1 MASKKSYGKV
11 SKRASL
17 NFGSEASTTS
27 EKTKKKQTKKIKSS
41 INKISTAAKIVMVVL
56 IVVGIAGG
64 IFATKFITRNDC
76 FVLNGLDE
84 QTLFISEE
92 TGPQTYKDEGANV
105 VAFGQDDSDK
115 IEIETN
121 MKMNELGEYYAD
133 EVGTYYMIYKVK
145 NFKYGSIFKIQKIRL
160 ITFVEES
167 EGVEDV
173 A

>member
-11 SKRASL
+11 SKRASID
-17 NFGSEASTTS
+17 FGSGTTTS
-27 EKTKKKQTKKIKSS
+27 EKSKKKQTKKVKSS
-41 INKISTAAKIVMVVL
+41 LNKISTLAKVIMVLL
-56 IVVGIAGG
+56 IVVGITGG
-64 IFATKFITRNDC
+64 ILVTKFITRNDC
-76 FVLNGLDE
+76 FVLNGQGE
-84 QTLFISEE
+84 QTLFISE
-92 TGPQTYKDEGANV
+92 TYKDESAKV
-105 VAFGQDDSDK
+105 VAFGKDDSAK

-121 MKMNELGEYYAD
+121 MKKNEAGEYYAE

-167 EGVEDV
+167 EGVDDV

>member
-11 SKRASL
+11 SKRASID
-17 NFGSEASTTS
+17 FGIDASTTS
-27 EKTKKKQTKKIKSS
+27 EKSKKKQTKKVKSS
-41 INKISTAAKIVMVVL
+41 LNKISTLAKVIMVLL
-56 IVVGIAGG
+56 IIVGITGG
-64 IFATKFITRNDC
+64 ILATKFITRNDC
-76 FVLNGLDE
+76 FVLNGQGE
-84 QTLFISEE
+84 QTLFISE
-92 TGPQTYKDEGANV
+92 TYKDESAKV
-105 VAFGQDDSDK
+105 VAFGKDDSAK

-121 MKMNELGEYYAD
+121 MKKNEAGEYYAE

-167 EGVEDV
+167 EGVDDV